1 MPGLFPPVEPYEFG
15 MLDVGG
21 GQSLYWE
28 TCGHPSGLPVVV
40 LHGGPGS
47 GCTTGLRRLFDPEK
61 YRIVLFD
68 QRGCGRSRPRVAAG
82 NVVLSNTTAHL
93 VEDLERLREHLGIRR
108 WLVYGLSWG
117 VTLGLAYAERYPESV
132 RAMVLSSVT
141 LTRPADIHWLY
152 HQVGRYYPEAWERFR
167 SGADEAE
174 RDGDLV
180 AAYYRLL
187 HVQTDL
193 AVRERAA
200 AAWCRW
206 EDAASPLPGG
216 TPNPRYGDPAFR
228 MTFARIVTHYF
239 HHGAWLAEDELLR
252 HANRLAGIPAV
263 LVHGRLDLGGPLD
276 SAWQL
281 ARAWPDAEL
290 RVVETGHT
298 GGDPMTATI
307 VEATNRFAT
316 LS

>member
-1 MPGLFPPVEPYEFG
+1 
-15 MLDVGG
+15 
-21 GQSLYWE
+21 
-28 TCGHPSGLPVVV
+28 
-40 LHGGPGS
+40 
-47 GCTTGLRRLFDPEK
+47 
-61 YRIVLFD
+61 
-68 QRGCGRSRPRVAAG
+68 
-82 NVVLSNTTAHL
+82 
-93 VEDLERLREHLGIRR
+93 
-108 WLVYGLSWG
+108 
-117 VTLGLAYAERYPESV
+117 
-132 RAMVLSSVT
+132 MVLSSVT

-152 HQVGRYYPEAWERFR
+152 HQVGRYYPEAWERFG

-193 AVRERAA
+193 AVQGARRRGMVPLGG
-200 AAWCRW
+200 C
-206 EDAASPLPGG
+206 SPHPYPGG
-216 TPNPRYGDPAFR
+216 YAQPPLWGPGVPHDVRPNR
-228 MTFARIVTHYF
+228 HS
-239 HHGAWLAEDELLR
+239 LLSSGGLVGTKMNFSR
-252 HANRLAGIPAV
+252 HANRLAGDPRRSGAWTSRS
-263 LVHGRLDLGGPLD
+263 GRYPLD